1 MPAQV
6 VLSELQED
14 PKVKKGRVEEVDHI
28 LVIFAVSYL
37 SAKIIFFDLTATQT
51 YKS

>member
-1 MPAQV
+1 VPAQV

-37 SAKIIFFDLTATQT
+37 SAKIIFFDLTTTQT